1 MGGMLKTDRIGY
13 LLYAEAAAEKPFG
26 FLNT

>member
-1 MGGMLKTDRIGY
+1 MLETDRIGY
-13 LLYAEAAAEKPFG
+13 LLYAEAAAEKAFG